1 MGLQTAFD
9 LLLSSEKPLD
19 GIDALIWQSLEGGA
33 AVNKHPWS
41 IGCVMTIKKTD
52 DDSLCPSG
60 RTVVLRRC
68 DAVARTVDFYTDV
81 RSAKVEEIEL
91 SEGALCW
98 LFYEPST
105 RIQLRLQGNATV
117 VNDHRADVAWEAVT
131 LQSRS
136 EYLSAD
142 PPGKQVWSQQPQVQ
156 QIVSWISQIPRSE
169 EKTSGWFGRR
179 FIRWT
184 GFTCVRE
191 DMFERPSLMVRKVA
205 LRFLGWFPDCKPS

>member
-9 LLLSSEKPLD
+9 LLLSSENPLD

-142 PPGKQVWSQQPQVQ
+142 PPGKQVWSQQPPSTADRFLDQSDSEVGRENFRLIRTQVHSVDWLYLRQ
-156 QIVSWISQIPRSE
+156 GGHVRASLTYGAKGRAEVSWLVP
-169 EKTSGWFGRR
+169 
-179 FIRWT
+179 
-184 GFTCVRE
+184 
-191 DMFERPSLMVRKVA
+191 
-205 LRFLGWFPDCKPS
+205 